1 MTLDYIS
8 DHVDQ
13 AKARQVV
20 RWKGQPNEDKIIK
33 IRVARLQILEDI
45 LNQMLD
51 ERAISNAS
59 GVQLDGLGEFYG
71 DQGERSNR
79 TDAEYKAHLQTL
91 PARLRQAGQHEVLV
105 QALKNLTSANYIETD
120 YFWPRAMALYAVL
133 DDITIVT
140 NETEIN
146 DSMQAIRA
154 QGVRLDIGLK
164 PQTGA
169 FLFSA
174 TVDGGVP
181 AGSGFASLADGSDG
195 GKFIKLIG
203 K

>member
-1 MTLDYIS
+1 MSLTQIT

-13 AKARQVV
+13 AQARQVT
-20 RWKGQPNEDKIIK
+20 RWKGKENEDKIIK
-33 IRVARLQILEDI
+33 IRVARLQILENI
-45 LNQMLD
+45 LIQMMD

-59 GVQLDGLGEFYG
+59 GVQLDGLGEFFS

-79 TDAEYKAHLQTL
+79 TDDQYRSYLQTL

-105 QALKNLTSANYIETD
+105 QALKNMTSANYIETD

-133 DDITIVT
+133 DDITTVT
-140 NETEIN
+140 NGDDIN
-146 DSMQAIRA
+146 ADMQAIRA

-164 PQTGA
+164 QASGSFT
-169 FLFSA
+169 FSS
-174 TVDGGVP
+174 TTDGGVP
-181 AGSGFASLADGSDG
+181 SGSGFASLTDGSDG